1 MSISPRDDVT
11 NEREG
16 SAGGSIEPPAPRPSV
31 SVGTKPAVER
41 RAHRRGDWLWQS
53 TAFYWLVRRRELGP
67 LAGMI
72 VAVVAFNVASP
83 YFFSKQSLIAITST
97 AAPVSIVAVAVSFLL
112 ISGEFDLS
120 VGTMYALT
128 PIVWIILFQQQ
139 GWDPTYALLMS
150 LAIAMLFGLANGLVT
165 VLFRVPSFI
174 VTLGAF
180 FVMEGLNNLLIGGGD
195 FVIGGDQ
202 PIFSILGG
210 RLGTT
215 PFYATVLWM
224 LAVVFIGWFVLT
236 RMTYGNWS
244 IAAGSNPAVAR
255 AMGVPVGR
263 VKIAN
268 FIATAL
274 LAGFAGCLQSA
285 YLRSVTQ
292 GQGQDLALLAITAIV
307 VGGTSI
313 YGGTGSIIGAAIG
326 AFLVSV
332 IEVGLILV
340 GAPGTFYISFIGGV
354 LVFAVIL
361 NSRLTR

>member
-1 MSISPRDDVT
+1 M
-11 NEREG
+11 
-16 SAGGSIEPPAPRPSV
+16 
-31 SVGTKPAVER
+31 
-41 RAHRRGDWLWQS
+41 
-53 TAFYWLVRRRELGP
+53 
-67 LAGMI
+67 
-72 VAVVAFNVASP
+72 AVVAFNAASP
-83 YFFSKQSLIAITST
+83 YFFTHQSLIAITST
-97 AAPVSIVAVAVSFLL
+97 AAPVSVVAVAVSFLL

-120 VGTMYALT
+120 VGTMYAFT

-139 GWDPTYALLMS
+139 GWDPTLALAAALL
-150 LAIAMLFGLANGLVT
+150 LACLFGLANGLIT

-180 FVMEGLNNLLIGGGD
+180 FVLEGLNNLLIGGGD
-195 FVIGGDQ
+195 FVINGNQ
-202 PIFSILGG
+202 PIIGLLGAK
-210 RLGTT
+210 LGNT

-224 LAVVFIGWFVLT
+224 LGVVFVGWFVLT

-244 IAAGSNPAVAR
+244 IAAGSNPAIAR

-268 FIATAL
+268 FVVTAL

-354 LVFAVIL
+354 LVVAVIL
-361 NSRLTR
+361 NSRLTRLQRLSRG